1 MDDKELESIY
11 HSLNFNDMSFDTFI
25 NVYKLYD
32 YSTLVISKDEIDYFN
47 NSFNNYMRKY
57 LSSKT

>member
-32 YSTLVISKDEIDYFN
+32 
-47 NSFNNYMRKY
+47 
-57 LSSKT
+57 